1 MKRMILLL
9 TIIILLLISCS
20 SNNTEEELI
29 YNETSYGVFL
39 GASNEDIDYMLQYDE
54 IVIDAQYFT
63 DNEISYMKSKG
74 KVIYSYLNVGS
85 IEDFRDYY
93 DDYKDLTLGDYEN
106 WDEERWIDVS
116 NKDWQDF
123 VINNLAYTILNKGI
137 DGLFI
142 DNVDVYYNYKNDDI
156 FNGLTY
162 ILKELK
168 KMTYTLINGGDEYVM
183 EYYERYN
190 NITDII
196 SGVNQETVFSKIN
209 WDREDSFSKNDK
221 SETEYFMEYVEF
233 IGSHEGDVYLLEYS
247 RDNALINTI
256 YDYCNEHN
264 FRYYVSKTLELL
276 AE

>member
-20 SNNTEEELI
+20 SNNTEELI
-29 YNETSYGVFL
+29 YNEASYGVFL

-123 VINNLAYTILNKGI
+123 VINNLAYNIINKGI

-190 NITDII
+190 NITDIM

-256 YDYCNEHN
+256 YDYCNNHN
-264 FRYYVSKTLELL
+264 FKYYVSKTLELL

>member
-123 VINNLAYTILNKGI
+123 VINNLAYNIINKGI

-190 NITDII
+190 NITDIM

-256 YDYCNEHN
+256 YDYCNKHN
-264 FRYYVSKTLELL
+264 FKYYVSKTLELL

>member
-9 TIIILLLISCS
+9 TIIVLLLISCS
-20 SNNTEEELI
+20 SNNTEEEQI

-63 DNEISYMKSKG
+63 NNEIAYMKSKG

-85 IEDFRDYY
+85 IENFRDYY

-106 WDEERWIDVS
+106 WYEERWIDVS

-137 DGLFI
+137 DGFFI

-156 FNGLTY
+156 FNGLAY

-190 NITDII
+190 NITDIM

-209 WDREDSFSKNDK
+209 WDKVDSFTKNDK
-221 SETEYFMEYVEF
+221 DETKYFMEYVEF
-233 IGSHEGDVYLLEYS
+233 VDSNYGDVYLLEYS
-247 RDNALINTI
+247 KDNALINKI
-256 YDYCNEHN
+256 YDYCNKHN
-264 FRYYVSKTLELL
+264 FKYYVSKTLELL

>member
-20 SNNTEEELI
+20 SNNTKEELI

-39 GASNEDIDYMLQYDE
+39 GASNEDIEYMLQYDE

-106 WDEERWIDVS
+106 WDEERWVDVS

-123 VINNLAYTILNKGI
+123 VINNLAYNIINKGI

-168 KMTYTLINGGDEYVM
+168 KMTYTLINGGDEYVK

-190 NITDII
+190 NITDIM

-221 SETEYFMEYVEF
+221 DETKYFMEYVEF

-247 RDNALINTI
+247 KDNALINTI

-264 FRYYVSKTLELL
+264 YKYYVSKTLELL